1 VIRIGTG
8 FDAHPFTEGRP
19 LVLGG
24 VSIPHKKGL
33 SGHSDADV
41 LLHAICDALLGA
53 LAMGD
58 IGSHFPPSDPKYK
71 NASSLNLLNEVALMI
86 GNRGYRVNNIDSVV
100 IAQEPKLAPYAEQ
113 MQKKISEAVGTEI
126 ENVSVKATTTEGMG
140 FTGREEGIAAQA
152 VATLIELP
160 KT

>member
-1 VIRIGTG
+1 M
-8 FDAHPFTEGRP
+8 EGRP

>member
-1 VIRIGTG
+1 MIRIGTG
-8 FDAHPFTEGRP
+8 FDAHSFTEGRP
-19 LVLGG
+19 LILGG
-24 VSIPHKKGL
+24 VAVPHDKGL

-58 IGSHFPPSDPKYK
+58 IGSHFPDTDPKYK
-71 NASSLNLLNEVALMI
+71 NASSIGLLNEVALMI
-86 GNRGYRVNNIDSVV
+86 GNRGFRVNNIDSVV
-100 IAQEPKLAPYAEQ
+100 IAQEPKIAPFVER
-113 MQKKISEAVGTEI
+113 MQKKISEAVGTDL

-140 FTGREEGIAAQA
+140 FTGRGEGIAAQA